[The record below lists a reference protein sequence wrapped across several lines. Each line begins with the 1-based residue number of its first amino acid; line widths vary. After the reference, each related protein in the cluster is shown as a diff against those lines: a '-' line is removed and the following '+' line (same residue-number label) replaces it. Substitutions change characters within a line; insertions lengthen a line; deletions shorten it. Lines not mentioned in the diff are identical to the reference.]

1 MSQLSKVIMQRFSD
15 AKTAINTQLQISA
28 FLSANGIAIES
39 NRQICCPL
47 HDDSTPSFSVNFA
60 TNQWKCFGCP
70 DGGHYVDIWMKLTN
84 KRTGT
89 NYTIFTAVEQI
100 LKLNPEICSMLG
112 FNSIYQA
119 YDDEFDLFKKKEKT
133 NPADPLA
140 DKTAVFDFD
149 GVLERPQ
156 SVQYVGTETIEKVMH
171 KLKNADINKVIDFI
185 ADCEKGMTDDKLISK
200 YFHERVTVTDFIEEL
215 NAGLSEDMTNTFLEA
230 LKDD

>member
-133 NPADPLA
+133 NSADPLA